1 MQVRF
6 WGVRGSIPC
15 PGRETVKYGGNTA
28 CLELRFEGLER
39 LVIIDAGSGIR
50 ELGRRGLQHAAK
62 PGMQR
67 MEMFLTHTHLDHI
80 LGFPFFAPIYRPE
93 TMLKIYGPFT
103 HEDDSLEGVLGGQLA
118 YRYFPVRLQEL
129 AATLEFIELRES
141 RLDLGNGIKVTA
153 KYLNHPLMCLG
164 YRFEYRGRVFC
175 TVYDTEPFRNLFCT
189 DPDADSYD
197 AAVAQAGELAARE
210 ETHRMEEFFA
220 GADLLVHDAQY
231 TQDEYESRAVGW
243 GHTSFE
249 HAIATAQRAGVK
261 RLALFHH
268 DPLRTDAEI
277 DRLSKKYC
285 RVYAGGLEVFFAR
298 EGLAVDLN

>member
-1 MQVRF
+1 MKVRF

-50 ELGRRGLQHAAK
+50 ELGRRVLQHDVK
-62 PGMQR
+62 RGMHR
-67 MEMFLTHTHLDHI
+67 MEVFLTHTHLDHI
-80 LGFPFFAPIYRPE
+80 LGFPFFGPLYRPE
-93 TMLKIYGPFT
+93 TMLKIYGPIT
-103 HEDDSLEGVLGGQLA
+103 HEDDTLEKVLGGQLT

-129 AATLEFIELRES
+129 AASMEFIGLRES

-153 KYLNHPLMCLG
+153 KYLNHPLLCLG
-164 YRFEYRGRVFC
+164 YRFEYNDRVFC
-175 TVYDTEPFRNLFCT
+175 AVYDTEPFRNLFCT

-197 AAVAQAGELAARE
+197 ETVSQAGELAARE
-210 ETHRMEEFFA
+210 ENRRMEEFFE

-231 TQDEYESRAVGW
+231 TQEEYESLAVGW
-243 GHTSFE
+243 GHTSIE
-249 HAIATAQRAGVK
+249 HAINAAQRSGVK

-268 DPLRTDAEI
+268 DPLRADVDL
-277 DRLSKKYC
+277 DRFNEKYC
-285 RVYAGGLEVFFAR
+285 RTHAGALEIFFAR
-298 EGLAVDLN
+298 EGMAVDLG